1 VDAERDRSLPY
12 GSRTLSYAPLS
23 FDLIRFCFPLWRW
36 DIPLYLLNVFKL
48 VPSTKLWQ
56 LTGSHI
62 RIWYSS
68 RPDAALLIWRKTFSN
83 VTITMFLD
91 RRSVFVQRA
100 LHALCTVRNTRDGTS
115 FFRPFSRSALMI
127 QWNRLFFRS
136 KNVYWDDA
144 CSVLSYVSR
153 YLSTKIFELIITLTD
168 NTPKLLLYT
177 GINIFSAISTS
188 YNRRLHSVKG
198 IGCDVLDPSAPSED
212 HGFVKSLR

>member
-1 VDAERDRSLPY
+1 MQSGTGPCLTDPVPCHSV
-12 GSRTLSYAPLS
+12 PLS
-23 FDLIRFCFPLWRW
+23 FGLIRFCFPLWRW

-91 RRSVFVQRA
+91 RRSIFVQRA

-153 YLSTKIFELIITLTD
+153 YVSTKSLSSSSRWQIILQSFCCTQAS
-168 NTPKLLLYT
+168 
-177 GINIFSAISTS
+177 IFSVQHLLPTT
-188 YNRRLHSVKG
+188 RDCTL
-198 IGCDVLDPSAPSED
+198 
-212 HGFVKSLR
+212 